1 MPTNVYQALVQK
13 IEPSADGTLHA
24 DVFVQLRTGVTPDF
38 VYVNIT
44 NGHFTIV
51 LTADEV
57 LAVTKSTMTQVEK
70 RKAIRDIIRARALER
85 GIDNVDTAY
94 ADLINLFT
102 FPDSINIRQ

>member
-1 MPTNVYQALVQK
+1 MPTNVYQVLVQNL
-13 IEPSADGTLHA
+13 EPSADGTIHA

-57 LAVTKSTMTQVEK
+57 LAITKSTMTLVEK
-70 RKAIRDIIRARALER
+70 RKAIRDIIKARALAR

-94 ADLINLFT
+94 ADLLDLITLPAT
-102 FPDSINIRQ
+102 INIRQ